1 MRLAKIRPS
10 VHNEYK
16 IKECAEL
23 GRNGCFPGIEDRMS
37 EAEAALRCIMGNVGF
52 ACLSVE

>member
-1 MRLAKIRPS
+1 MGLAKIRPS
-10 VHNEYK
+10 MHNEYK

-23 GRNGCFPGIEDRMS
+23 DRNGCFPGVEGLMS
-37 EAEAALRCIMGNVGF
+37 NDAAALRGIVGNVGF